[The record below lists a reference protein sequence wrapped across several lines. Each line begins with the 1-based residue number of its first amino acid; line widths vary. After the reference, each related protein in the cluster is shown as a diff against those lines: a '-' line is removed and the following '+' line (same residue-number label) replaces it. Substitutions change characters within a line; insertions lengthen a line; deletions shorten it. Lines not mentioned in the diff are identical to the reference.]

1 MKVTSIYFIF
11 SMIGN
16 TPSIETSE
24 TDTAGASMTRRSS
37 SGGLLSPEVEL
48 GGIIIYNILRII

>member
-1 MKVTSIYFIF
+1 
-11 SMIGN
+11 MIGN
-16 TPSIETSE
+16 TPSIETNE